1 MRNWVVRWTYFEG
14 SAERVDDLFGI
25 DIGVDEDMS
34 AMLART
40 DGLESL

>member
-1 MRNWVVRWTYFEG
+1 MRNLVVRWAYFEG
-14 SAERVDDLFGI
+14 SAERVDDLLGI
-25 DIGVDEDMS
+25 DIGVDENVS